1 MSQESCEVYI
11 VRHGETDWN
20 AAGRLQGHTDI
31 PLNAQGM
38 LQAQSLKQVLSHI
51 SFKAAFSSDLSRAKE
66 TAKCIIDP
74 HPIPL
79 FESSELRERHAGSFE
94 GKSFKEVDN
103 LMRQFFI
110 SRPGASS
117 QEEYLNSV
125 WHPEVET
132 WSSVFC
138 RVKNYLL
145 SHVHP
150 YTGQAILVVSHGG
163 VIRSVLDHVNFIPKN
178 KWVISNCGYIKLK
191 IGQQL
196 FALEETV
203 GVLSK
208 PLF

>member
-1 MSQESCEVYI
+1 MSQEPCEVYI

-31 PLNAQGM
+31 PLNAQGL
-38 LQAQSLKQVLSHI
+38 LQARSLKQALSHI
-51 SFKAAFSSDLSRAKE
+51 SFQAAFSSDLSRAKE

-79 FESSELRERHAGSFE
+79 FEAAALRERHAGSFE

-110 SRPGASS
+110 SYPTPS

-132 WSSVFC
+132 WASVFG

-145 SHVHP
+145 SQAQR
-150 YTGQAILVVSHGG
+150 YKGQAILVVSHGG
-163 VIRSVLDHVNFIPKN
+163 VIRSVLDHLNFIPKN

-191 IGQQL
+191 ISQQL
-196 FALEETV
+196 FTLEETA
-203 GVLSK
+203 GVISK